1 MEVCGVE
8 RILYLLCP
16 LMMLFYMKSMCS
28 SDKKNCH
35 STNKRNHLENI
46 NALKSQ
52 VHNLM
57 VQNKKLSE
65 EVKHL
70 QSTKGNVI

>member
-1 MEVCGVE
+1 MEW
-8 RILYLLCP
+8 ILYLLCP
-16 LMMLFYMKSMCS
+16 LMMLFCMKGMFS

-35 STNKRNHLENI
+35 TTNKGNHSEDI
-46 NALKSQ
+46 NELKNQ

-57 VQNKKLSE
+57 DQNKKLSD

-70 QSTKGNVI
+70 QSSKGSAV

>member
-8 RILYLLCP
+8 WILYLLCP
-16 LMMLFYMKSMCS
+16 LMMLFCMKGMFS

-35 STNKRNHLENI
+35 TTNKGNHSEDI
-46 NALKSQ
+46 NELKNQ

-57 VQNKKLSE
+57 DQNKKLSD

-70 QSTKGNVI
+70 QSSKGSAV